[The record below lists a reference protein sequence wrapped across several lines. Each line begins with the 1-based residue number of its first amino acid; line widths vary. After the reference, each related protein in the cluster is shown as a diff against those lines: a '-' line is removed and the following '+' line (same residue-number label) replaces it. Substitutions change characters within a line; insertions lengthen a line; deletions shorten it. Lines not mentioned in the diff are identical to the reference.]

1 MKIIRKKVKWAKRR
15 DGQNMWIEIH
25 YSIKSSDLIC
35 TDLLDK
41 KWMLKS
47 YAGKKI
53 SQIMEKTTVDLTWVV
68 FCIYQFLNLW
78 IYLWWCQM
86 FTLSDLRQL
95 VGYFQVCGCLLQL
108 LICSLYTQQSGL
120 STVGWGS
127 ISPGVRA
134 FVSPQASCCSEW
146 SVLPELV
153 GCPFGRWLNIEIPAF
168 TLSFLSPKLPSSV
181 PPQESP
187 AQSVPAFARAPGKWL
202 QMKTCVLAL

>member
-1 MKIIRKKVKWAKRR
+1 MWDNPWQENWFCVSGLGRNSKSVEWKQVVAREKIKFEMKITWGKRKVKWAKRKE
-15 DGQNMWIEIH
+15 GQNMWIEIH

-86 FTLSDLRQL
+86 FTLSDLRQPACSRL
-95 VGYFQVCGCLLQL
+95 PGSYCL
-108 LICSLYTQQSGL
+108 
-120 STVGWGS
+120 
-127 ISPGVRA
+127 
-134 FVSPQASCCSEW
+134 
-146 SVLPELV
+146 
-153 GCPFGRWLNIEIPAF
+153 WL
-168 TLSFLSPKLPSSV
+168 LPSV
-181 PPQESP
+181 
-187 AQSVPAFARAPGKWL
+187 VNL
-202 QMKTCVLAL
+202 VMLL